1 MKMKTIKDFDVKGK
15 RVLVRCDFDVPLDK
29 QGNIMDDFKI
39 QKGIPTIKYLIK
51 NKAKLVLM
59 GHLGRPKGKVVES
72 LRVEPVRKRLSEILG
87 IPVKEKNSQVTILEN
102 LRFDKRERGNDDKFS
117 QELAKL
123 GDIYINDAFGV
134 CHRSHA
140 SIVGIP
146 KYLPSGAGLLLEK
159 EIEVLSKVL
168 DNPKRPLVSVIG
180 GFKLSSKTKVIE
192 SFLKMSDHV
201 LIGGK
206 IANTILIVKRD
217 LDRPMPSEDVV
228 KQVQDL
234 ILTSTKLHLPTDVIG
249 SKDKVNARE
258 VAVAK
263 VEKDEML
270 LDIGPETI
278 HLFADIIESAKTIIW
293 AGPLGYFENAL
304 FEQGT
309 KKIGEKIANSKAFKI
324 VGGGDTVSALAKYGL
339 RDKFDHVSTGGGS
352 MLMFLAGDELPGLTV
367 LNQ

>member
-15 RVLVRCDFDVPLDK
+15 RVLVRCDFNVPLDDD
-29 QGNIMDDFKI
+29 GSILDDFRI
-39 QKGIPTIKYLIK
+39 QQTVPTLKLLKEKGAI
-51 NKAKLVLM
+51 LVLASHRSDDK
-59 GHLGRPKGKVVES
+59 GLDVVWERLGKY
-72 LRVEPVRKRLSEILG
+72 IDTDG
-87 IPVKEKNSQVTILEN
+87 ITFLEN
-102 LRFDKRERGNDDKFS
+102 LRFNKGEEGNSDEFAK
-117 QELAKL
+117 ELSSLA
-123 GDIYINDAFGV
+123 DIYINDAFGV
-134 CHRSHA
+134 CHREYA

-159 EIEVLSKVL
+159 EVEVLSKVL

-180 GFKLSSKTKVIE
+180 GSKLSSKTKVME

-234 ILTSTKLHLPTDVIG
+234 ILTSTKLHLPIDVIA

-263 VEKDEML
+263 IEKDEML

-278 HLFADIIESAKTIIW
+278 NLFADIIKSAKTIIW
-293 AGPLGYFENAL
+293 VGPLGYFENPL

-324 VGGGDTVSALAKYGL
+324 VGGGDTVGALTKYGL
-339 RDKFDHVSTGGGS
+339 RDKFDYVSTGGGA
-352 MLMFLAGDELPGLTV
+352 MLIFLAGDELPGLTA